1 MFVRLF
7 IDENLDK
14 TVPISRQPKDKI
26 AAILE
31 SCHRQFP
38 ELQTRAR
45 KRIRTYLKSCRRTKK
60 IQSMKNP
67 TGSPSTTSANTT
79 TSTDSDTTAINLS
92 SSPSSSPSIVQL
104 ADDCLRLSEESLNS
118 PAYHLNSAVAER
130 ILADALD
137 NEMNKSKR
145 PKFNGLTSDQV
156 QSSNNLLTV
165 KLLISKLPI
174 QKIFYRMQNI
184 RQSMLTLA
192 NLLIDHQ
199 VC

>member
-14 TVPISRQPKDKI
+14 TVPISNQPKKKI
-26 AAILE
+26 AAILD

-38 ELQTRAR
+38 ELEARAR

-67 TGSPSTTSANTT
+67 TNPSTVACTII
-79 TSTDSDTTAINLS
+79 DSGKDFENATNYS
-92 SSPSSSPSIVQL
+92 SSPTFVQL

-118 PAYHLNSAVAER
+118 PAYHLNSAVAEK

-137 NEMNKSKR
+137 NEMNAAKR
-145 PKFNGLTSDQV
+145 TKFACPTTFNLASDQV
-156 QSSNNLLTV
+156 WKDKN
-165 KLLISKLPI
+165 KLINFEHGDTFSIL
-174 QKIFYRMQNI
+174 QF
-184 RQSMLTLA
+184 
-192 NLLIDHQ
+192 
-199 VC
+199 